1 MIDLQELTTTAQ
13 LARLNVSKDELIA
26 ALPAFEQMVDFFAI
40 MEEADN
46 DTAFS
51 QQDDVFQLTSEYFVG
66 AEHFRNDGSETGV
79 DPKQKD
85 QPGINEKMLNNAG
98 KCDGSFI
105 VIPNVL

>member
-26 ALPAFEQMVDFFAI
+26 ALPAFEQMIDFFAA
-40 MEEADN
+40 MEEADK

-51 QQDDVFQLTSEYFVG
+51 QQDEVFPLTSTHMVG
-66 AEHFRNDGSETGV
+66 AEYFRNDESEAGV
-79 DPKQKD
+79 DPKQKE

-98 KCDGSFI
+98 KRDGSFI